1 MSKQTGEHVP
11 VFERTRTLRPSTSVD
26 PSPYEVDT
34 KAVGSAD
41 LLRLAIFGGK
51 GGKRKLGEVEFRG
64 SDLARMDSFHFRVES
79 VRAKLRITFIGAQPV
94 TIVVK

>member
-1 MSKQTGEHVP
+1 MP
-11 VFERTRTLRPSTSVD
+11 VFERTRTLRPSTSSD
-26 PSPYEVDT
+26 PTPYEVDT

-41 LLRLAIFGGK
+41 LLRLTILGGK

-64 SDLARMDSFHFRVES
+64 SDLARLDSFLFRVES

-94 TIVVK
+94 TMIVK

>member
-1 MSKQTGEHVP
+1 MS
-11 VFERTRTLRPSTSVD
+11 VFERTRTLRPSTSLD

-41 LLRLAIFGGK
+41 LLRLTILGGK

-64 SDLARMDSFHFRVES
+64 SDLARMDSFYFRVES

>member
-1 MSKQTGEHVP
+1 MP
-11 VFERTRTLRPSTSVD
+11 VFDRTRTLRASTSLD

-41 LLRLAIFGGK
+41 LMRLAIFGGK
-51 GGKRKLGEVEFRG
+51 GGKRKLSEVEFRG
-64 SDLARMDSFHFRVES
+64 SDLARVDSIHFRVET
-79 VRAKLRITFIGAQPV
+79 AKAKQRITFIGAQPV

>member
-1 MSKQTGEHVP
+1 MSVI
-11 VFERTRTLRPSTSVD
+11 ERTRTLRPSTSPD

-34 KAVGSAD
+34 TAVGSAD

-64 SDLARMDSFHFRVES
+64 SDLARMDTLLFRVES
-79 VRAKLRITFIGAQPV
+79 ARAKHRISFIGAQPV
-94 TIVVK
+94 TIIVK

>member
-1 MSKQTGEHVP
+1 MP
-11 VFERTRTLRPSTSVD
+11 VFERTRKLRPSTDLD

-41 LLRLAIFGGK
+41 LLRLTILGGK
-51 GGKRKLGEVEFRG
+51 GGKRKLSEVEFRG
-64 SDLARMDSFHFRVES
+64 ADLACLDSFLFRVES
-79 VRAKLRITFIGAQPV
+79 VRGKLRITFIGALPV

>member
-1 MSKQTGEHVP
+1 MP
-11 VFERTRTLRPSTSVD
+11 VFERMRTLRPSTSLD

-41 LLRLAIFGGK
+41 LLRLTILGGK

-64 SDLARMDSFHFRVES
+64 SDLAHMDSFYFRVES
-79 VRAKLRITFIGAQPV
+79 VRTKLRISFIGAQPV